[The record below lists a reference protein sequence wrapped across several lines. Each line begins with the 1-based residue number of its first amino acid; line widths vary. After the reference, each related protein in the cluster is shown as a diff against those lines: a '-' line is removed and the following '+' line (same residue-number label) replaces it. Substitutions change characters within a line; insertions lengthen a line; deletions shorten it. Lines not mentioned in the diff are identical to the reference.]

1 MLFGGGEL
9 TSYEKDLITRNKL
22 SLKNFHCCSGND
34 NYLSFI
40 YKKAKMLIYPSKYE
54 GFGFP
59 PLEAMSNSCPVAT
72 SNTSSMPEICGEAA
86 FYFDPNSPNEIS
98 KAIEEILFNSLLKE
112 RLIKNGIKRFKQFS
126 WQKCASNTYDVYK
139 KIL

>member
-1 MLFGGGEL
+1 
-9 TSYEKDLITRNKL
+9 
-22 SLKNFHCCSGND
+22 
-34 NYLSFI
+34 
-40 YKKAKMLIYPSKYE
+40 MLIYPSKYE